1 MNNFVSDNQEGF
13 DNVVEFFKRDILSL
27 RTGRANPVMLDG
39 VKVEAYGVV
48 NALNGVANI
57 TVADSRS
64 FIITPWDKSVTKAV
78 EKGVVEANLGLGI
91 VNEGDKLRLSI
102 PPLTEENRKELV
114 KKLNERMEKARISL
128 RQVREDVKSG
138 IEAAFEAKEI
148 TEDEK
153 FRNEKELDDLIAKK
167 NEEIKE
173 LRDKKEKD
181 IMEI

>member
-1 MNNFVSDNQEGF
+1 MSNFVSENQEKF
-13 DNVVEFFKRDILSL
+13 ASVIEFFKHDIASL

-39 VKVEAYGVV
+39 VQVEAYGVM
-48 NALNGVANI
+48 NSLNGVANI
-57 TVADSRS
+57 TVSDSRS

-78 EKGVVEANLGLGI
+78 EKGIVEANLGLGI
-91 VNEGDKLRLSI
+91 VNEGDKIRLSI

-128 RQVREDVKSG
+128 RQVREEVKG
-138 IEAAFEAKEI
+138 VIEEAFEAKEI

-153 FRNEKELDDLIAKK
+153 FRNEKELDEFIAKK
-167 NEEIKE
+167 NEEIKD

>member
-1 MNNFVSDNQEGF
+1 MSNFISDNQDDF
-13 DNVVEFFKRDILSL
+13 NSVIDFFKKDIMSL

-39 VKVEAYGVV
+39 VQVEAYGIM
-48 NALNGVANI
+48 NSLNGVANI
-57 TVADSRS
+57 TVSDSRS
-64 FIITPWDKSVTKAV
+64 FLITPWDKGVTKAV
-78 EKGVVEANLGLGI
+78 EKGIVEANLGLGV
-91 VNEGDKLRLSI
+91 VNEGDKIRLTI

-138 IEAAFEAKEI
+138 IEEAFEAKEI

-153 FRNEKELDDLIAKK
+153 FRNEKELDEFIAKK
-167 NEEIKE
+167 NDELKD